1 MYGRRARGLQQLS
14 PPSHDDMMG
23 WRARH
28 GRRGPEREA
37 ESMET
42 REIPQQEWK
51 TFLDQLSDEHEGWHV
66 SVQVLLGDE
75 GAQYLVE
82 DLPLLG
88 LSMEEKGSRASSID
102 IDAGVSAD
110 DHIEHSVDQPS
121 HVRWVAGQ
129 GLAGTLEIEADGGPK
144 TLVELRP
151 PKA

>member
-1 MYGRRARGLQQLS
+1 M
-14 PPSHDDMMG
+14 
-23 WRARH
+23 
-28 GRRGPEREA
+28 
-37 ESMET
+37 ES

-51 TFLDQLSDEHEGWHV
+51 GFLNQLSDDHEGWRV

-75 GAQYLVE
+75 GAQRLVE

-88 LSMEEKGSRASSID
+88 LAMEEKGSRASSID

-110 DHIEHSVDQPS
+110 DHIEHTVDHPS

-129 GLAGTLEIEADGGPK
+129 GLAGTLEIEADGGPT
-144 TLVELRP
+144 TLVEFRP